1 VPALRRTSQ
10 APPDAFDAA
19 IRLLALRPHGEVE
32 LRRKLA
38 HRRCP
43 AEQVDEAM
51 ARVRRLGYLDDAAF
65 ARSLVAHRSGARG
78 TALIAAELAARGVG
92 RDLADE
98 ALAAVSEADQVA
110 TARRLAARTPTAD
123 RRALAGRLQRRG
135 FPADVIRAALQVE
148 EDED

>member
-1 VPALRRTSQ
+1 MPASRRTSQ

-38 HRRCP
+38 QQRCP

-92 RDLADE
+92 GDLAAE

-110 TARRLAARTPTAD
+110 AARRLAARTPTAD
-123 RRALAGRLQRRG
+123 RRVLAGRLQRRG
-135 FPADVIRAALQVE
+135 FPANVIRAALHVE